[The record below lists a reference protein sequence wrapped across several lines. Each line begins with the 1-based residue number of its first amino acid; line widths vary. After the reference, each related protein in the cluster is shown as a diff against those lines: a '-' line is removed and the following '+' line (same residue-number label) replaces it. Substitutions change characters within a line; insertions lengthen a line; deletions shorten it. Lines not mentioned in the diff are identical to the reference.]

1 MSLPAQKETA
11 DTNPQPAPE
20 RDLAP
25 AVRSERVVRGSDG
38 GSAGREDLLPGR
50 AEAARVIWDW
60 RGTRARHAADHRAR
74 AVRLRGIVGGV
85 VGVVIGLALYHYV
98 SVTVAMIAFG
108 VAGLTSVAALV
119 SPLGAYRWVEKAAG
133 LLALAIGMILTWIL
147 LTPVYYGFFL
157 PFSVLFRRGDADQ
170 MKRRLDPAARSYWVK
185 RQDPPPGPA
194 PYERQF

>member
-11 DTNPQPAPE
+11 ESNPQPAPE
-20 RDLAP
+20 RDLAL
-25 AVRSERVVRGSDG
+25 AAQTGRIARGDD
-38 GSAGREDLLPGR
+38 GSARRDELLPGR
-50 AEAARVIWDW
+50 AEAAQIIWDW
-60 RGTRARHAADHRAR
+60 KGTRARQASGHRAR
-74 AVRLRGIVGGV
+74 AVRLRGIGGGV
-85 VGVVIGLALYHYV
+85 VGGLIGLVLYHYV

-133 LLALAIGMILTWIL
+133 LLALAIGLILTWIL

-157 PFSVLFRRGDADQ
+157 PFSILFRRGDADQ
-170 MKRRLDPAARSYWVK
+170 MKRRLDAAAPSYWIK

-194 PYERQF
+194 HYERQF

>member
-1 MSLPAQKETA
+1 MSLPAEKETA

-20 RDLAP
+20 REP
-25 AVRSERVVRGSDG
+25 ASAAQPARVARGDDG
-38 GSAGREDLLPGR
+38 GSAPRAELLPGR

-60 RGTRARHAADHRAR
+60 RGTRARQASGNRAR
-74 AVRLRGIVGGV
+74 AVRIRGIGGGAVGGL
-85 VGVVIGLALYHYV
+85 IGLALYHYV
-98 SVTVAMIAFG
+98 SVTIAMIAFG
-108 VAGLTSVAALV
+108 IAGLTSVAALA

-133 LLALAIGMILTWIL
+133 LMALAVGMILTWIL

-157 PFSVLFRRGDADQ
+157 PFSLLFRRGDADQ
-170 MKRRLDPAARSYWVK
+170 MKRRLDPAAPSYWIK

>member
-11 DTNPQPAPE
+11 DTNPEPAPE
-20 RDLAP
+20 GDLAP
-25 AVRSERVVRGSDG
+25 VVRSGRVVRSGDG
-38 GSAGREDLLPGR
+38 GSAGRGELLPGR

-60 RGTRARHAADHRAR
+60 RGTRARQASDHRVR
-74 AVRLRGIVGGV
+74 SVRLRGIGGGV
-85 VGVVIGLALYHYV
+85 VGGLVGLVLYHYV

-108 VAGLTSVAALV
+108 VAGLTSVTALV

-157 PFSVLFRRGDADQ
+157 PFSLLFRRGDADQ
-170 MKRRLDPAARSYWVK
+170 MKRRLDAAAPSYWIK
-185 RQDPPPGPA
+185 RRDPAPGPA